1 MSLFS
6 YITFFLLK
14 DSSDEDSDDEPGEGQ
29 NEDQEEME
37 GVEGA
42 MANNNDRQKLVRK
55 RKIFSKRE
63 NSAHSREQLI
73 VNFDRSLPS
82 AHSVC

>member
-1 MSLFS
+1 
-6 YITFFLLK
+6 
-14 DSSDEDSDDEPGEGQ
+14 
-29 NEDQEEME
+29 ME